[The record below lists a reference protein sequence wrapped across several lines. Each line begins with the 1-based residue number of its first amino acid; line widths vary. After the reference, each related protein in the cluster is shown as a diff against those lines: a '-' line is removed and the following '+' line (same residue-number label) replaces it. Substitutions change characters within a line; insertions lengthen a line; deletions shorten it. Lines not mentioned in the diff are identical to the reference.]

1 MKARSLIV
9 KGRPEKLAKNVRRK
23 DKGIQ
28 IMIRKK
34 EIKEKVNRTWEF
46 YVYLHNK
53 SLQQAR
59 SKYQA
64 RY

>member
-1 MKARSLIV
+1 MKARSLIM

-34 EIKEKVNRTWEF
+34 EIKDKVNRT
-46 YVYLHNK
+46 
-53 SLQQAR
+53 
-59 SKYQA
+59 
-64 RY
+64 